1 MSGLFFLFIFSLIFQ
16 FNLDEF
22 IDITPSTAI
31 LEMLGEIDF
40 TALQCICELVDNSLD
55 AFIQQ
60 REKKILEFDSNNK
73 IKIQSKNRI
82 IIKIPKLKKNPM
94 NLNRLDL
101 EDKFISVEDNGDG
114 MDRAQLEKSL
124 KAGFSGNDP
133 INKLGLFG
141 MGFNIAT
148 ARLGTKTI
156 ITTSK
161 KSDDYKHQVTI
172 DFKELRKIKEF
183 RAPIVAL
190 KKGIDERGQS
200 GTTIQIH
207 DLDVE
212 QVKPLRRRNDRKA
225 EIEKTYGKILRER
238 GIEIIY
244 DGEKCNPFQHCY
256 WNPTRTGRDGIK
268 AYMMIDEVINKQRY
282 CTLCWNWVS
291 DSESVCYSCGKSD
304 NLTFR
309 ERKVKGWIGIQR
321 FFDENHYGFDLI
333 RNGRVIKHLYKGLFE
348 WTNPNNGV
356 VKKEYPIDGQSG
368 MGRIIGELEI
378 DFVPVRYT
386 KDAFNTE
393 SQDWRDFIS
402 VIRDIGPLGKK
413 LSKEKGYGPNN
424 SYLAK
429 LYSAFR
435 GAKKGKL
442 NLIPARADGSAMIR
456 DSIIR
461 DYKQKFFDREDGY
474 IDDTKW
480 WELILR
486 GEKNL
491 EIPDDGESSDE
502 DQTGGDLFGGD
513 NVTSEGG
520 DRNNDSTLTIK
531 EEDKEEEEFVID
543 ENLSQSYSIDMF
555 KDIKINVKAYQ
566 AKSGSHPKGFQV
578 KLEGIKVIFKYW
590 PDSKIFQETFL
601 RPEELLINEL
611 AYSFFLNGGENLAE
625 YPLSLAERSI
635 KKAYFPDLHPEI
647 RQIDEQIENLTRD
660 LRDHMRI
667 AIKKINFFKFNDLT
681 QSSRSQI
688 RARMFQSHLLSQKEM
703 EYATEN
709 NEFITYADL
718 KVMVEIF
725 NKYPSTLFDGKFF
738 RYKINEKNY
747 QNKDEQEF
755 IKDSTVI
762 FWDIVWWKDKGTAS
776 SNLVWK
782 GRSRRVVGSLE
793 VIRGWRNE

>member
-1 MSGLFFLFIFSLIFQ
+1 MENFV
-16 FNLDEF
+16 
-22 IDITPSTAI
+22 DITPSTLI
-31 LEMLGEIDF
+31 LEMLGEIEF
-40 TALQCICELVDNSLD
+40 SALQCICELIDNSLD
-55 AFIQQ
+55 AFNK
-60 REKKILEFDSNNK
+60 EKEGKKILEFDSAKN
-73 IKIQSKNRI
+73 ISVVSKNTI

-94 NLNRLDL
+94 NLDRLDL
-101 EDKFISVEDNGDG
+101 EGKCISVEDNGIG
-114 MDRAQLEKSL
+114 MNLEQLENSL

-133 INKLGLFG
+133 ISKLGLFG

-148 ARLGTKTI
+148 ARLGKKTV
-156 ITTSK
+156 ITTYQA
-161 KSDDYKHQVTI
+161 SDNFKYQVTI
-172 DFKELRKIKEF
+172 DFNELRRIKKFQAPIKE
-183 RAPIVAL
+183 I
-190 KKGIDERGQS
+190 KKDIDERGKS
-200 GTTIQIH
+200 GTLIQIFE
-207 DLDVE
+207 LDVE
-212 QVKPLRRRNDRKA
+212 QVKPLRRRNDRKS
-225 EIEKTYGKILRER
+225 EIEKTYGKILREK

-244 DGEKCNPFQHCY
+244 DGEKCDPFMHCY
-256 WNPTRTGRDGIK
+256 WNPTRTGKDGTK
-268 AYMMIDEVINKQRY
+268 AYMSIDEVINQQRY
-282 CTLCWNWVS
+282 CTLCWNWIN
-291 DSESVCYSCGKSD
+291 DSERVCYSCGKSE
-304 NLTFR
+304 NLVLR
-309 ERKVKGWIGIQR
+309 ERRVKGWIGIQR
-321 FFDENHYGFDLI
+321 FFDDKHYGFDLI

-348 WTNPNNGV
+348 WTNPINGE

-378 DFVPVRYT
+378 DFVSVRYT
-386 KDAFNTE
+386 KDAFDME
-393 SQDWRDFIS
+393 SQNWRDFVA
-402 VIRDIGPLGKK
+402 VIRDIGPLGKG
-413 LSKEKGYGPNN
+413 LSKEKGYATNN
-424 SYLAK
+424 SHLAK

-442 NLIPARADGSAMIR
+442 NLIPAREDGRAMIR

-480 WELILR
+480 WELILK
-486 GEKNL
+486 GEKDLNSP
-491 EIPDDGESSDE
+491 ENNGSSDD
-502 DQTGGDLFGGD
+502 DQTGGDFFGVENPITEEGKTED
-513 NVTSEGG
+513 N
-520 DRNNDSTLTIK
+520 L
-531 EEDKEEEEFVID
+531 EEKDPEDNKEEEFVID
-543 ENLSQSYSIDMF
+543 ENLSRSYTIDIF
-555 KDIKINVKAYQ
+555 KDIKINVLAYQ
-566 AKSGSHPKGFQV
+566 AKYGSHPKGFEV
-578 KLEGIKVIFKYW
+578 RLEGYKVIFKYW

-635 KKAYFPDLHPEI
+635 KKEYFPDLHPEI

-660 LRDHMRI
+660 LKDHMRT
-667 AIKKINFFKFNDLT
+667 AIKNIKNFKFTDL
-681 QSSRSQI
+681 SSNSRSQI

-709 NEFITYADL
+709 NEFISYADL
-718 KVMVEIF
+718 KVLVEIF

-738 RYKINEKNY
+738 RYKINQENFK
-747 QNKDEQEF
+747 NKDEQDF